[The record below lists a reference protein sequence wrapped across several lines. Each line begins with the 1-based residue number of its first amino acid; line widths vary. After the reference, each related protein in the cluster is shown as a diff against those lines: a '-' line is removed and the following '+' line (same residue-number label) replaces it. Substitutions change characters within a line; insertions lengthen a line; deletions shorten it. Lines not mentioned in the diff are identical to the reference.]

1 MFTRTLK
8 PWGFEDRME
17 FHNSIAIV
25 HLFIK
30 PGFSTSMHSHPIK
43 TTSML
48 CLKGNGVLKFINSED
63 MILPNDGFTIR
74 SGLFHC
80 ISNTSNSDILE
91 MLEFESPI
99 GVDSLC
105 RLYDSNGRRDSSY
118 GTQIPLEDSHLLD
131 FFTNAINCEN
141 IIYSNLRLALCDFS
155 QLELSTSTENCAFVI
170 LKGGL
175 WDVKTGQRVLS
186 APEYI
191 KGTAIT
197 KLFER
202 FDVVYDSLLLQIKA
216 VD

>member
-25 HLFIK
+25 HLFIN
-30 PGFSTSMHSHPIK
+30 PGFSTSMHSHPTK

-48 CLKGNGVLKFINSED
+48 CLKGNGVLKFINSSD
-63 MILPNDGFTIR
+63 IILPNDGFTIR

-80 ISNTSNSDILE
+80 ILNASNSDTLE
-91 MLEFESPI
+91 MIEFEAPL
-99 GVDSLC
+99 GPYSLC

-118 GTQIPLEDSHLLD
+118 GTSKPVDDSPILD
-131 FFTNAINCEN
+131 FFANAINSEHL
-141 IIYSNLRLALCDFS
+141 IYSNLRLALYDFS
-155 QLELSTSTENCAFVI
+155 RWELSTSKENCAFVV
-170 LKGGL
+170 LKGGI

-191 KGTAIT
+191 KGSAIT

-202 FDVVYDSLLLQIKA
+202 FDVVYDSLFLQIEA
-216 VD
+216 VE